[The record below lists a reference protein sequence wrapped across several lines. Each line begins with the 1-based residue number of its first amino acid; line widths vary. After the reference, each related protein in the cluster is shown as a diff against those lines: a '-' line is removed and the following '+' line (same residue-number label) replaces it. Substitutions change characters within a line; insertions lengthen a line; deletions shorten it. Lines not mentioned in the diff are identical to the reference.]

1 MNEEEA
7 EDAEAIN
14 WNIGIMGLKTLF
26 WGALSSQYSLL
37 PLFPFLILCV
47 LRDLCG

>member
-1 MNEEEA
+1 MKKEEA

-14 WNIGIMGLKTLF
+14 WNIGIMGLRTLF
-26 WGALSSQYSLL
+26 WGAQSFQYSIL
-37 PLFPFLILCV
+37 PLLILCV

>member
-1 MNEEEA
+1 MKEEEA

-14 WNIGIMGLKTLF
+14 WNIGFMRLRALF
-26 WGALSSQYSLL
+26 WGAPLSQYSLL